1 MFFLRHLK
9 LFYFRSKAIF
19 KSMKTTTVYLIIG
32 ITIGLFLGY
41 NKLMASRQ
49 RFDTKPD
56 RPFPN
61 LWRQIL
67 AERVEFYNRL
77 SRTDKNEFERK
88 VHIFLLNVRIRGM
101 NTEVTHVD
109 KILIAAGAVIPI
121 FRFSKW
127 HYANLE
133 EVQLYP
139 DKFLIPNSTKM
150 ANGLVGWGAMEG
162 KMMLSRKAVHH
173 GFYDNTDNKNVAIHE
188 FIHILDKQD
197 GKIDGVMGKVMNEL
211 DIMPWLQIIN
221 IKMNEIDF
229 GESSIREYGKTN
241 QAEFLAV
248 VSEYF
253 FENPEKL
260 QLEHPGL
267 YYALDGFYN
276 EKTIPQPVK
285 NRFMKRR
292 FNR

>member
-1 MFFLRHLK
+1 MDN
-9 LFYFRSKAIF
+9 SI
-19 KSMKTTTVYLIIG
+19 VYLIIG
-32 ITIGLFLGY
+32 AAVGLFLGY
-41 NKLMASRQ
+41 NKLKASREGY
-49 RFDTKPD
+49 KNEPE
-56 RPFPN
+56 RPFPK

-67 AERVEFYNRL
+67 NERVQFYNRL
-77 SRTDKNEFERK
+77 SSKDKIEFERK

-101 NTEVTHVD
+101 KTEVTHVD

-133 EVQLYP
+133 EVQLFP
-139 DKFLIPNSTKM
+139 DQFPIPESDKM

-173 GFYDNTDNKNVAIHE
+173 GFYDNTDNKNVVIHE

-197 GKIDGVMGKVMNEL
+197 GKVDGIMGKVMDEV
-211 DIMPWLQIIN
+211 DIMPWLHIIN

-229 GESSIREYGKTN
+229 GNSSIRDYGAANK
-241 QAEFLAV
+241 AEFLAV
-248 VSEYF
+248 VSEFF

-260 QLEHPGL
+260 RDEHPGL
-267 YYALDGFYN
+267 YNALDSFYG
-276 EKTIPQPVK
+276 EKVRPQTVK
-285 NRFMKRR
+285 SRFDNMRR
-292 FNR
+292 R